1 MFAFKIWGKFA
12 CFRDPLGI
20 SQNITLPI
28 PPKTTVC
35 GMLAAVLG
43 IDNYLNDDRFD
54 DFKYSVISCA
64 PILKKSFSQNY
75 INDYTKFTKSHLNSL
90 LKFDMQKT
98 SLGLR
103 DNKAP
108 QKPINRELLI
118 YPKYIVF
125 IDRFKLEDEA
135 IHNLKNRICKFSFYL
150 GNSEFAGNFEFIEIT
165 KYEEKKF
172 DEINIDSFVLQDDV
186 KNIDFEEGILY
197 SPISF
202 ASVLTPERSPA
213 SGVNLILSNKQIKAR
228 DIKIH
233 EIVCVDEIY
242 HCRFV

>member
-35 GMLAAVLG
+35 GMLAALLG
-43 IDNYLNDDRFD
+43 VDNYLNDDRFD
-54 DFKYSVISCA
+54 DFKYSVVLDGS
-64 PILKKSFSQNY
+64 ILKKTFSQNY

-90 LKFDMQKT
+90 LKFDMQKI

-118 YPKYIVF
+118 YPKYIIF
-125 IDRFKLEDEA
+125 IDKFKLEEEA
-135 IHNLKNRICKFSFYL
+135 IYNLKNRNCKFSFYL

-165 KYEEKKF
+165 NYEEKKF

-186 KNIDFEEGILY
+186 KNIDFEESVLY

-202 ASVLTPERSPA
+202 ASTLTPERSPDL
-213 SGVNLILSNKQIKAR
+213 GVNLILSNKQIKVR
-228 DIKIH
+228 DIKVWK
-233 EIVCVDEIY
+233 IVCGDKIY